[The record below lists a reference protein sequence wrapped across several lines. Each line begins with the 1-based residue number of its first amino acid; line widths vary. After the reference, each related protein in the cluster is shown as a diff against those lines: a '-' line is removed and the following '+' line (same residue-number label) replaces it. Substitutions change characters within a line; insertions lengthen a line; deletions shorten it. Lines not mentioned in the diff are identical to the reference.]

1 MLMGWSRQ
9 LDQVANTVI
18 EAWQL
23 HTSRRWNVEFPR
35 LSQLAFAGKRQR
47 H

>member
-23 HTSRRWNVEFPR
+23 HTSRRWNVEFPATVTIGIR
-35 LSQLAFAGKRQR
+35 R
-47 H
+47 